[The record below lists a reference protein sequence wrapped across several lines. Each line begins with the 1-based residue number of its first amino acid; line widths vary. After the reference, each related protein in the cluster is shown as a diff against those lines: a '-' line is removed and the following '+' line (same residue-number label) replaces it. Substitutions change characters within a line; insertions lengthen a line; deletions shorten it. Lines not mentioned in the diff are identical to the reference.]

1 MKRGMPQ
8 NIQPILDEVKA
19 ILGRIYGDRLE
30 GVILYGSHA
39 RGDAVEGSDIDLIV
53 LLKDMDDAVSEL
65 ERCSK
70 EIHELDLMYDTL
82 ISIIPLDIEDY
93 RTRRLPVILNAT
105 KEGIPL

>member
-1 MKRGMPQ
+1 
-8 NIQPILDEVKA
+8 
-19 ILGRIYGDRLE
+19 
-30 GVILYGSHA
+30 
-39 RGDAVEGSDIDLIV
+39 
-53 LLKDMDDAVSEL
+53 MDDAVWEL

-93 RTRRLPVILNAT
+93 RTRRLPVILNAK